1 MRALGQIL
9 LAAAVAERREVDCAR
24 AAKIPNVPS
33 LLTLPLPKMKQ
44 KTPNPTGL
52 SLQIILNSLMKC
64 SRIVLC
70 RTAANKLARSNILR
84 AYLLACVDSG
94 EYSPP
99 VSSRS
104 NTQARFVKDVFLDFR
119 IIRHLSKHLHT
130 VNTHLQERQTGNGK
144 GQLTTWQASMHAMKF
159 LHLR

>member
-9 LAAAVAERREVDCAR
+9 LAAAVAERQEVVCAR

-33 LLTLPLPKMKQ
+33 LLILPLPKMKQ

-52 SLQIILNSLMKC
+52 SLQIILNSLMRC

-84 AYLLACVDSG
+84 AYIYLLA
-94 EYSPP
+94 
-99 VSSRS
+99 
-104 NTQARFVKDVFLDFR
+104 L
-119 IIRHLSKHLHT
+119 I
-130 VNTHLQERQTGNGK
+130 
-144 GQLTTWQASMHAMKF
+144 QASIHHRSHHALIHRRALSRMSF
-159 LHLR
+159 LIFG